1 MPESQGLAE
10 RVQRLERAE
19 KRRTAQFL
27 GVLAL
32 VIVLAIVPRLTRQ
45 TVTAET
51 FILESGGQVRGSLGT
66 SESGAPGLLLTDGN
80 GTLRAAL
87 PVTPEGVPA
96 LVFGDQGGNVRAVMG
111 VPTDGTPSMVMLT
124 DSGHV
129 RFMIP

>member
-87 PVTPEGVPA
+87 QVTPEGSPLWSSGTRVGTCEPSWGFRPTVP
-96 LVFGDQGGNVRAVMG
+96 RAW
-111 VPTDGTPSMVMLT
+111 SC
-124 DSGHV
+124 
-129 RFMIP
+129 